1 MRSVAT
7 ATTSAETYAP
17 GLLEFQRDDIYKFA
31 VENDCNLPVSIW
43 KEIQSLLD
51 TADNII
57 VLAKDKRITIEHAPK
72 SVRFARHLGEMLKR
86 GYAMLWVN
94 MSREISWENWKAT
107 YAVLT
112 PGRPDMQT
120 YDDSQLSNDEMRGI
134 IVARKK
140 EKEFYDL
147 ARPIRSK
154 KGGRMRISFED
165 ARAQRIKTERLIA
178 EGRVICE
185 ANKIFASI

>member
-7 ATTSAETYAP
+7 ATTNAETYAP
-17 GLLEFQRDDIYKFA
+17 GLTELQRDNIYKFA
-31 VENDCNLPVSIW
+31 AENNCDLSVSFW
-43 KEIQSLLD
+43 KQIQSYL
-51 TADNII
+51 NPGNCII
-57 VLAKDKRITIEHAPK
+57 ILAKDNSATIELGAK

-120 YDDSQLSNDEMRGI
+120 YDSQLSNDEMRGI